1 MADFAIRVGS
11 HSAQGVRPNNED
23 RLVVDPAHHLYMVAD
38 GMGGQD
44 HGERASGLAAEIIP
58 RVVHDRLEAKD
69 EADSAVKRALEE
81 ANQAIIDASKDQPF
95 GRRMGTTTVLALEN
109 NGQVY
114 VAGIGDSRAYLI
126 RDDKVDQ
133 LTVDHSVAQALVSS
147 GAITIEEAR
156 ISPWQNV
163 LHKFLGCAN
172 MIDGADVLPFTPQ
185 AGDRLL
191 LASDGLTNFVTPE
204 DLRSGARTFAD
215 PQSWIEHLVKLAL
228 DRGSRDNVTGIMI
241 FFESAH

>member
-1 MADFAIRVGS
+1 MADFALRVGS

-23 RLVVDPAHHLYMVAD
+23 RFVVDADQHLYMVAD

-58 RVVHDRLEAKD
+58 RIIHDRLEKKD
-69 EADSAVKRALEE
+69 GADSAVKRAFEE
-81 ANQAIIDASKDQPF
+81 ANQAIIDASKDQPL

-126 RDDKVDQ
+126 RNDKVEQ

-156 ISPWQNV
+156 TSPWQNV
-163 LHKFLGCAN
+163 LHKFLGCTN
-172 MIDGADVLPFTPQ
+172 MIEGADVMPFTPQ

-191 LASDGLTNFVTPE
+191 LASDGLTNFITPD
-204 DLRSGARTFAD
+204 DLRSGAQLFND
-215 PQSWIEHLVKLAL
+215 PQSWIEHLVKTAL
-228 DRGSRDNVTGIMI
+228 DRGSRDNVTGIVI
-241 FFESAH
+241 FFEPT